1 MSQFPPTGQPGGY
14 PPNNPFGDAANPYA
28 RPKPGQGPYPPGSV
42 KNWLVESIISLICC
56 GGLFAI
62 PAIVYAAQVNG
73 KLSAG
78 DYQGAVEASNN
89 AEEVADHRGLHRR
102 RLQPGHCGHSSSSRP
117 WPHSSTLAR

>member
-14 PPNNPFGDAANPYA
+14 PPNNPFGDAGNPYA
-28 RPKPGQGPYPPGSV
+28 APKPGQGPLPPGTV

-73 KLSAG
+73 KLTAG

-89 AEEVADHRGLHRR
+89 AKKWLIIAVCIGVVCNVGIVLVQIMAAMA
-102 RLQPGHCGHSSSSRP
+102 QQQ
-117 WPHSSTLAR
+117 

>member
-1 MSQFPPTGQPGGY
+1 MSQFPPSGQPGGY
-14 PPNNPFGDAANPYA
+14 PPSSPFSDAGNPYA
-28 RPKPGQGPYPPGSV
+28 PPKPGQGPYPPGSV

-89 AEEVADHRGLHRR
+89 AKKWLIIAVCIGVVCNAGIVII
-102 RLQPGHCGHSSSSRP
+102 QIM
-117 WPHSSTLAR
+117 AAMAQQQ